1 MADKE
6 QFPQETDL
14 SGVNPIE
21 HEISFYENILRET
34 EGKLAELHKKLDEAD
49 SDLTPNYKGKYFINE
64 SKGGRKKIIRVE
76 SFHKVNGL
84 WYILGKRYDFGFT
97 KENTTLYIENNYS
110 EILLGF
116 QGGRN
121 MSSKKARSCFEK
133 NFKGISK
140 EEFDE
145 YQKYMIGHFLS
156 E

>member
-6 QFPQETDL
+6 QFSQETDL

-34 EGKLAELHKKLDEAD
+34 EDKLAALRKKLDEAV
-49 SDLTPNYKGKYFINE
+49 SDLTPNYKGKYFIDE
-64 SKGGRKKIIRVE
+64 SKGVRKKIIRVE
-76 SFHKVNGL
+76 SFHKVDGL

-110 EILLGF
+110 EILLRF
-116 QGGRN
+116 QGGCN
-121 MSSKKARSCFEK
+121 MSSKEARSCFEK
-133 NFKGISK
+133 NFKELSK

-145 YQKYMIGHFLS
+145 YQKYMIRHFLS

>member
-6 QFPQETDL
+6 QFSQETDL

-34 EGKLAELHKKLDEAD
+34 EDKLAALRKKLVETD
-49 SDLTPNYKGKYFINE
+49 SDLTPNYKGKYFIDE
-64 SKGGRKKIIRVE
+64 SKGVRKKIIRVE

-97 KENTTLYIENNYS
+97 KENATLYIENNYS

-116 QGGRN
+116 QSSCN
-121 MSSKKARSCFEK
+121 MSSKGARSCFEK

-145 YQKYMIGHFLS
+145 YQKHMIRHFLS